1 MLFVISPAKA
11 LDYTSPATA
20 VSATEPELLSQ
31 AKQLIAVMNKK
42 SPQEVAQLMSLSDKL
57 AALNVARYAAWRA
70 KPAADAVRPAVFAFD
85 GDVYDGLGA
94 RTLPADSL
102 NWMQGH
108 VRILSGLYGSMRPLD
123 NLQAYR
129 LEMGTK
135 LATERGAD
143 LYHFWGDRIAKSLN
157 QALDAQHG
165 DAAAQAKGA
174 TAAAKGRPE
183 QGQPPR
189 GAADDAQRGSVGAT
203 AAAKGRPEQGQPP
216 RGAADDAER
225 GSVGANSSILV
236 NLASQEYFRA
246 VDRKALKA
254 RVVEC
259 VFQDEKNGE
268 YKIISFFA
276 KRARGSMLRWAVERQ
291 IDAPD
296 ELKGFDGDG
305 YTWVAAASKPDRL
318 VFRRKE
324 KA

>member
-20 VSATEPELLSQ
+20 ITATEPELLSQ

-189 GAADDAQRGSVGAT
+189 GAADDA
-203 AAAKGRPEQGQPP
+203 
-216 RGAADDAER
+216 ER
-225 GSVGANSSILV
+225 GSVGANSSVLV

-276 KRARGSMLRWAVERQ
+276 KRARGAMTAWLVRNRVRTPGK
-291 IDAPD
+291 IVD
-296 ELKGFDGDG
+296 FDGLG
-305 YTWVAAASKPDRL
+305 YRYDEQRSSKDRP
-318 VFRRKE
+318 VFVRAKNPQN
-324 KA
+324 